1 MSDPMMRRALRGLIV
16 NLSCALMHA
25 ALGVLEGSW
34 WYLTLSAYYVI
45 LSVLRFSLLR
55 IRRRADKEGS
65 DERFAE
71 KFTGWLFLA
80 LAWFLSGTVIM
91 TVINDHGT
99 QHHMIVVIALAAWV
113 FTRLTLAIIHLIRA
127 RKNASPVIRA
137 LRNIAFAEAF
147 VSLMSLQR
155 VMLASFPG
163 MTPENIRLMNAL
175 TGGGVCVLIFL
186 LGLNLIGGKRI
197 TMAKSKIAK
206 ANEKIAD
213 TVVKGYK
220 AVEGAV
226 VDGYKKVEES
236 VVGAYTKM
244 EDKFVDK
251 YLTRE
256 GETVEEAKA
265 RLKKEEE

>member
-1 MSDPMMRRALRGLIV
+1 MSTPLMRRALRGLIT
-16 NLSCALMHA
+16 NLTFALMHA
-25 ALGVLEGSW
+25 ALGLLAGSW

-45 LSVLRFSLLR
+45 LSVLRFALLR
-55 IRRRADKEGS
+55 IRRKADRDGT

-80 LAWFLSGTVIM
+80 MSWFLSGTVIM
-91 TVINDHGT
+91 TVVNDHGT
-99 QHHMIVVIALAAWV
+99 QHHLIVAIALAAWV
-113 FTRLTLAIIHLIRA
+113 FTRLTLAIIHMIHA
-127 RKNASPVIRA
+127 RKTPSPVIRA
-137 LRNIAFAEAF
+137 LRNIALAEAF

-155 VMLASFPG
+155 AMLASFPG
-163 MTPENIRLMNAL
+163 MTHESIRLMNAL
-175 TGGGVCVLIFL
+175 TGTGVCVLIFL

-197 TMAKSKIAK
+197 TMAKSRIVQ

-220 AVEGAV
+220 
-226 VDGYKKVEES
+226 KMEES

-256 GETVEEAKA
+256 GETLEEAKA
-265 RLKKEEE
+265 RLKKEEK

>member
-1 MSDPMMRRALRGLIV
+1 MSAPLMRRALRGLIA
-16 NLSCALMHA
+16 NLTFALMHA
-25 ALGVLEGSW
+25 ALGLLAGSW

-45 LSVLRFSLLR
+45 LSVLRFALLR
-55 IRRRADKEGS
+55 IHRKADRDGT

-80 LAWFLSGTVIM
+80 MSWFLSGTVIM
-91 TVINDHGT
+91 TVVNDHGT
-99 QHHMIVVIALAAWV
+99 EHHLIVAIALAAWV
-113 FTRLTLAIIHLIRA
+113 FTRLTLAIIHMIHA
-127 RKNASPVIRA
+127 RKTPSPVIRA
-137 LRNIAFAEAF
+137 LRNIALAEAF

-155 VMLASFPG
+155 AMLASFPG
-163 MTPENIRLMNAL
+163 MTQENIRLMNAL
-175 TGGGVCVLIFL
+175 TGAGVCVLIFL

-197 TMAKSKIAK
+197 TMAKSRIVQ

-213 TVVKGYK
+213 IVVKGYK
-220 AVEGAV
+220 TVEGAIV
-226 VDGYKKVEES
+226 GGYKKVEES

-256 GETVEEAKA
+256 GETLEEAKA
-265 RLKKEEE
+265 RLNKEEK